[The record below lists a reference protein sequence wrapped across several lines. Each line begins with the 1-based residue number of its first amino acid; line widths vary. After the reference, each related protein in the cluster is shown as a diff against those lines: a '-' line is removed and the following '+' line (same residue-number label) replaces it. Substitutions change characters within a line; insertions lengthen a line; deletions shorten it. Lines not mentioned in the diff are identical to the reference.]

1 MIVYNIQES
10 IHSHIQFVE
19 MIALTAQINDLV
31 EEHTAQV
38 IKVLAEKYGFE
49 IDEASQHVEKLVVS
63 KKPKRKG
70 KKKRVGKSKRIATA
84 YIRFC
89 NANRAQVL
97 QDNPDMASKDVLREL
112 GVRWKAATQD
122 VRKPFVDAYNADK
135 LATSEPEPEH
145 EHSDREFV

>member
-1 MIVYNIQES
+1 MNT
-10 IHSHIQFVE
+10 
-19 MIALTAQINDLV
+19 LTSQINVLV
-31 EEHTAQV
+31 EEHTAMV

-49 IDEASQHVEKLVVS
+49 IDDATHHVEKLVVS

-70 KKKRVGKSKRIATA
+70 KNKRVGKSKRITTA

-112 GVRWKAATQD
+112 GVRWKAAPDD
-122 VRKPFVDAYNADK
+122 VRKPFVDAYNAEK
-135 LATSEPEPEH
+135 LTISEPEHSDPN
-145 EHSDREFV
+145 HSDREFV

>member
-1 MIVYNIQES
+1 MN
-10 IHSHIQFVE
+10 
-19 MIALTAQINDLV
+19 L
-31 EEHTAQV
+31 
-38 IKVLAEKYGFE
+38 

-63 KKPKRKG
+63 KKSKRKG
-70 KKKRVGKSKRIATA
+70 KKNRVGRSKRIATA

-135 LATSEPEPEH
+135 LAASEPEQSDP
-145 EHSDREFV
+145 EHSDREYV

>member
-1 MIVYNIQES
+1 
-10 IHSHIQFVE
+10 

-31 EEHTAQV
+31 EDHTAQV

-112 GVRWKAATQD
+112 GLSWKSAD
-122 VRKPFVDAYNADK
+122 DEIRKPFVDAYNADK
-135 LATSEPEPEH
+135 LAQSEPEQSDH
-145 EHSDREFV
+145 DHSDRELV

>member
-1 MIVYNIQES
+1 
-10 IHSHIQFVE
+10 

-31 EEHTAQV
+31 EDHTAQV

-70 KKKRVGKSKRIATA
+70 KKKQVGKSKRIATA

-97 QDNPDMASKDVLREL
+97 QDHPDMPSKHVLREL
-112 GVRWKAATQD
+112 GLRWKSAD
-122 VRKPFVDAYNADK
+122 DEIRKPFVDAYNADK
-135 LATSEPEPEH
+135 LAQSEPEQSDH
-145 EHSDREFV
+145 DHSDREFV

>member
-1 MIVYNIQES
+1 MS
-10 IHSHIQFVE
+10 S
-19 MIALTAQINDLV
+19 LTAQINDLV
-31 EEHTAQV
+31 EDHMAQV
-38 IKVLAEKYGFE
+38 INVLAEKYEFDIE
-49 IDEASQHVEKLVVS
+49 EARQHVEKLVVS
-63 KKPKRKG
+63 KKSKRKG
-70 KKKRVGKSKRIATA
+70 KKNRVGRSKRIATA

-135 LATSEPEPEH
+135 LAASEPEQSDP
-145 EHSDREFV
+145 EHSDREYV

>member
-10 IHSHIQFVE
+10 THSHIQFVE

-31 EEHTAQV
+31 EDHTALV

-49 IDEASQHVEKLVVS
+49 IDEARQHVEKEVVS
-63 KKPKRKG
+63 KKNKRKG

-89 NANRAQVL
+89 KANRVYVL
-97 QDNPDMASKDVLREL
+97 QENPGMASKDVLREL
-112 GVRWKAATQD
+112 GVRWKSADDD

-135 LATSEPEPEH
+135 LATSDPEPSD
-145 EHSDREFV
+145 HSDREIV